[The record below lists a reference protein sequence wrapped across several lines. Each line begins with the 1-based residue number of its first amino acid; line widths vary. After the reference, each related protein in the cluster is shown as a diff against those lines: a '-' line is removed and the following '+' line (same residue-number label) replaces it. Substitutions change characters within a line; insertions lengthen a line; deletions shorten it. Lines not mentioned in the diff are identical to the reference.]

1 VQQGG
6 FGRSLLTGV
15 LIGLLLV
22 AAVVGYLLWTGLQES
37 KHAGPDDVVVM
48 LVLPDEEG
56 VVLPRTVDRY
66 VTSGTGATVEH
77 IDVRKEIAI
86 PGTSYTQL
94 RDAYAFQGPSGV
106 AAAVGADAE
115 RTPSYVVLD
124 TNAYARLM
132 GDEPITIDIP
142 EHMEV
147 FDGDTLR
154 TFEVGE
160 AQVAP
165 EDIVALFLG
174 LQYLDAEQR
183 DDVRAQVGLAIA
195 ARLAAD
201 PSTVPWLETDLSA
214 EEYAAFV
221 TSVGKVVAE

>member
-132 GDEPITIDIP
+132 GDEPITVDIP

-221 TSVGKVVAE
+221 ASVGKVVAE

>member
-1 VQQGG
+1 
-6 FGRSLLTGV
+6 
-15 LIGLLLV
+15 
-22 AAVVGYLLWTGLQES
+22 
-37 KHAGPDDVVVM
+37 M

-106 AAAVGADAE
+106 AAAVGVDAE

-124 TNAYARLM
+124 TDTYARLM
-132 GDEPITIDIP
+132 GDEPITIDVP

-147 FDGDTLR
+147 FDGETLR
-154 TFEVGE
+154 TFEAGE
-160 AQVAP
+160 TQVSP
-165 EDIVALFLG
+165 EDITALFLG

-183 DDVRAQVGLAIA
+183 DDVRAQVGRAIA
-195 ARLAAD
+195 ARLATDSAA
-201 PSTVPWLETDLSA
+201 VAWLETDLSA

-221 TSVGKVVAE
+221 ASVGKVVAE

>member
-1 VQQGG
+1 MQQGG

-22 AAVVGYLLWTGLQES
+22 AAVVGYLLWSGFQES

-48 LVLPDEEG
+48 LVLPDEDG

-94 RDAYAFQGPSGV
+94 RDAYAFHGPSGV
-106 AAAVGADAE
+106 AAAVGAGAE

-124 TNAYARLM
+124 TATYARLM
-132 GDEPITIDIP
+132 GEKPITIDVS

-147 FDGDTLR
+147 FDGERLR

-160 AQVAP
+160 AQIAP
-165 EDIVALFLG
+165 EDVTALFLG
-174 LQYLDAEQR
+174 LQYLDAEER

-195 ARLAAD
+195 ARLATD
-201 PSTVPWLETDLSA
+201 PAAVDWLETSLDAL
-214 EEYAAFV
+214 EYAQFV
-221 TSVGKVVAE
+221 QSVGKVVAE